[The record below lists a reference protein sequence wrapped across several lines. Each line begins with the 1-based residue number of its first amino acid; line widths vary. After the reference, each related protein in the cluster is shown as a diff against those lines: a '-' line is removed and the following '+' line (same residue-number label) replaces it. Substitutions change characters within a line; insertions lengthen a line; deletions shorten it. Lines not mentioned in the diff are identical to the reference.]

1 MYVFL
6 YILHTYMYMYTYIYI
21 YIYINI
27 NNNGDKYSNC
37 KLFDTTFNLMNNTYK
52 PYGKPH
58 DEPLYIY
65 NHSNNPPS
73 VLTSFQNQ

>member
-1 MYVFL
+1 METNIRIVNFL
-6 YILHTYMYMYTYIYI
+6 
-21 YIYINI
+21 
-27 NNNGDKYSNC
+27 
-37 KLFDTTFNLMNNTYK
+37 DTTFNLMNNTYK

-58 DEPLYIY
+58 DEPLSIY